1 MAQLK
6 CDGVLTLSGA
16 AMTSLWGG
24 ILKLNTGGPIPVL
37 PISKSAVNTF
47 ADSSLE
53 SATGT
58 WGLNSQVNSVC
69 TQVPTHEPWVDT
81 DGKTRPGPQVPGQA
95 KKSMVAGLATSI
107 ATGALFSGLGSSL
120 GSAFAGDLF
129 G

>member
-24 ILKLNTGGPIPVL
+24 ILKLNTGGPSPVL
-37 PISKSAVNTF
+37 PVSKSAVNTF
-47 ADSSLE
+47 TDSSLD
-53 SATGT
+53 STTGT

-69 TQVPTHEPWVDT
+69 TQVPAHEPWVDNT

-95 KKSMVAGLATSI
+95 KTSLVTSL